1 MPNILVQKI
10 QYGSSRISKSI
21 SIGAQWS
28 KEKLGMAKPSTFDAD
43 FLITEKTYKALE
55 QLLNDL
61 VKYIVI
67 YLQPKSKNQKH
78 LVIET
83 MSYTNILR
91 KERVTQFEENLAE
104 MLLKNAHAN
113 GIDNVLGMALQRT
126 GDVFHSVAK
135 IKTERDYLIKSR
147 FLGPLTTEIRT
158 EVKEL
163 NHQRDK
169 LERKR
174 REYDACAHKSSEN
187 AKKIAQK
194 KLDISTEDV
203 ALRMKNFIEA
213 NRKRVFELLTLINV
227 LREYQLEYGR
237 LLKPLG
243 DQVATAMQG
252 AGLELP
258 EEIKLSPVHTFHDT
272 LNITHDSIEVA
283 KQTGSGRFIPSMPK
297 SPKKDD
303 KKSQLGQNNLTAKSI
318 VSRPGSAEVI
328 RHEYT
333 TRLDDS
339 FSTQDSILPD
349 QPLCIALYDFEAE
362 NYGELTIVEGQKV
375 ELLSQ
380 PDNEWFEGRV
390 DGKIGFFPIRYV
402 RVIVPL
408 K

>member
-1 MPNILVQKI
+1 
-10 QYGSSRISKSI
+10 
-21 SIGAQWS
+21 
-28 KEKLGMAKPSTFDAD
+28 MAKPSTFDAD
-43 FLITEKTYKALE
+43 FLITEKMYKALE
-55 QLLNDL
+55 QLLHDL
-61 VKYIVI
+61 VKHVVI

-91 KERVTQFEENLAE
+91 KERVTQFEEDLAE

-126 GDVFHSVAK
+126 GDAFHCVAK

-147 FLGPLTTEIRT
+147 FLGPLTSEIRT
-158 EVKEL
+158 EVKEI
-163 NHQRDK
+163 NYQRDK

-194 KLDISTEDV
+194 KLDISTEDA
-203 ALRMKNFIEA
+203 ALRMKNFIET

-227 LREYQLEYGR
+227 LREYQLEYGN

-243 DQVATAMQG
+243 DQVAAAMEG

-258 EEIKLSPVHTFHDT
+258 EPIKLSPVHTFNDT

-283 KQTGSGRFIPSMPK
+283 NQPGNGRFVPYMVPAP
-297 SPKKDD
+297 PKKDD
-303 KKSQLGQNNLTAKSI
+303 KKSLFGQNNQMSKNI
-318 VSRPGSAEVI
+318 VNRPNSAELV

-349 QPLCIALYDFEAE
+349 QPLCLALYDFEAE
-362 NYGELTIVEGQKV
+362 NYGELNIAEGQKI

-380 PDNEWFEGRV
+380 ADNEWFEGRV